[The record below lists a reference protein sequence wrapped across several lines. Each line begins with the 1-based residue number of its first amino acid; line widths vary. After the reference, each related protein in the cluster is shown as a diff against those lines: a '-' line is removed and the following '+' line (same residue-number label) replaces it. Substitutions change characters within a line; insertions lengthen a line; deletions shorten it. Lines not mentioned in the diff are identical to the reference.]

1 MKRNGK
7 VFKKTLGIVLSA
19 AMLVSGMTFMPGSAV
34 EVQAAA
40 TTKDVNLGF
49 GGISDPTSTESSATA
64 WTGSKVYYGDKL
76 WRVLDDSG
84 FLFSEDLLETKAY
97 HDTLSGIT
105 WENCTLRSYLN
116 GQTFLN
122 SNFTGTEQDAIKD
135 TSVTNDSNPDYS
147 TAGGNNTTDKLFLL
161 SLAEVRNTDYGFGSD
176 ATRAASS
183 WWWLRSPGYYDDRAA
198 DVDYD
203 GYVYSNGGSVSNV
216 NGSVRPALNLNLSSV
231 LFTSASGASKSS
243 FGVVGDSNVSNNTWK
258 LTLEGTE
265 NTLGANKT
273 NGKTSLTAGYSAEN
287 LIISHSAATTLT
299 DATQVSAMLTDS
311 YGTVLYYGS
320 VNSDTTATSSTVTI
334 PAGLAVGT
342 YSLYV
347 IAEDVNTGN
356 LTDYATA
363 LGTAISIN
371 VNAAPSTYAVTVN
384 NGTGDGN
391 YEENATVTITA
402 DAAPSGQH
410 FKEWTGADSL
420 NFTSGSKTSTT
431 ATFTM
436 PANAVTL
443 TATYEND
450 TPPAPST
457 YAVTVNN
464 GTGDGNYEENAT
476 VTITADA
483 APSGQHFKEWTG
495 ADSLNFTSG
504 SKTSTTATFTMPANA
519 VTLTATYEND
529 TPPAPSTYAVT
540 EVPTPTPPVTP
551 VPTTTPEPTVTPTPS
566 VTPVPAPEIT
576 VNITDE
582 DIQVEIKLNSE
593 LIENSDEQL
602 TVSISSKEI
611 LDEMDNE
618 ELTAVRVGVNL
629 PEQTDGNKADNI
641 DLILESELIQKAKE
655 NKKDIV
661 VDVKDSD
668 NNVLYSWSFDK
679 NELTNSDKDL
689 TDVHLALKIDKAP
702 EEVNYFSK
710 EDDEEAV
717 ALVVDFAHEGVLPS
731 QASVRIY
738 VGDQEGVVPGTKVY
752 LYHLNEDIGKLE
764 TIPYGYQAIVDEY
777 GYITINILQCSDYV
791 VLTKEADSEHYLSLR
806 QQITVTPKKIT
817 LSLSKGIKK
826 GKVNIELPI
835 TLEWAKSLEDP
846 TSQSAIGGVTIKFSS
861 SDKNIATVDS
871 KGNITAKAP
880 GEAVIKVTMTLYSKK
895 TKKVEIRVKVEP

>member
-1 MKRNGK
+1 MKAEIIENYIHRRKVRIMKRNGK

-176 ATRAASS
+176 DTRAASS
-183 WWWLRSPGYYDDRAA
+183 FWWLRSPGGYVSGAA
-198 DVDYD
+198 DVRLD
-203 GYVYSNGGSVSNV
+203 GSVYSNGGNV
-216 NGSVRPALNLNLSSV
+216 DHANGSVRPALNLNLSSV

-457 YAVTVNN
+457 YAVTEEATTTTDTQKDEVPK
-464 GTGDGNYEENAT
+464 TGDHSPI
-476 VTITADA
+476 VWLFVLVMV
-483 APSGQHFKEWTG
+483 SGG
-495 ADSLNFTSG
+495 
-504 SKTSTTATFTMPANA
+504 
-519 VTLTATYEND
+519 TLLCLGR
-529 TPPAPSTYAVT
+529 
-540 EVPTPTPPVTP
+540 
-551 VPTTTPEPTVTPTPS
+551 
-566 VTPVPAPEIT
+566 
-576 VNITDE
+576 
-582 DIQVEIKLNSE
+582 K
-593 LIENSDEQL
+593 
-602 TVSISSKEI
+602 
-611 LDEMDNE
+611 
-618 ELTAVRVGVNL
+618 
-629 PEQTDGNKADNI
+629 
-641 DLILESELIQKAKE
+641 
-655 NKKDIV
+655 
-661 VDVKDSD
+661 
-668 NNVLYSWSFDK
+668 
-679 NELTNSDKDL
+679 
-689 TDVHLALKIDKAP
+689 
-702 EEVNYFSK
+702 
-710 EDDEEAV
+710 
-717 ALVVDFAHEGVLPS
+717 
-731 QASVRIY
+731 
-738 VGDQEGVVPGTKVY
+738 
-752 LYHLNEDIGKLE
+752 
-764 TIPYGYQAIVDEY
+764 
-777 GYITINILQCSDYV
+777 
-791 VLTKEADSEHYLSLR
+791 
-806 QQITVTPKKIT
+806 
-817 LSLSKGIKK
+817 
-826 GKVNIELPI
+826 
-835 TLEWAKSLEDP
+835 
-846 TSQSAIGGVTIKFSS
+846 
-861 SDKNIATVDS
+861 
-871 KGNITAKAP
+871 
-880 GEAVIKVTMTLYSKK
+880 KK
-895 TKKVEIRVKVEP
+895 THR

>member
-1 MKRNGK
+1 MRRERKGK
-7 VFKKTLGIVLSA
+7 TLRKTLGIVLSA
-19 AMLVSGMTFMPGSAV
+19 VMLVSGITFMPGSAI

-49 GGISDPTSTESSATA
+49 GGISDPTSTASSATA

-183 WWWLRSPGYYDDRAA
+183 WWWLRSPGLDDGCAA
-198 DVDYD
+198 SVFYD
-203 GYVYSNGGSVSNV
+203 GSVNSIGDYVNIEF
-216 NGSVRPALNLNLSSV
+216 GSVRPAFNLNLSSV

-258 LTLEGTE
+258 LTLEGTK
-265 NTLGANKT
+265 NTLDANKT

-287 LIISHSAATTLT
+287 LTISHSAATTLT
-299 DATQVSAMLTDS
+299 DATQISAMLTDS

-347 IAEDVNTGN
+347 FAEDVNTGN

-402 DAAPSGQH
+402 DAALSGQH

-436 PANAVTL
+436 PANAVEV

-450 TPPAPST
+450 LSEPSEPSLT
-457 YAVTVNN
+457 YHIIDGANGTFTIGSDGNLVIIGDGAYSKFKEVKVDGVVIAGANYTVTEGSTIITLKSDYLKGLKTGNHTFELVWTDGSVATTFTVKEAVT
-464 GTGDGNYEENAT
+464 EEA
-476 VTITADA
+476 
-483 APSGQHFKEWTG
+483 
-495 ADSLNFTSG
+495 
-504 SKTSTTATFTMPANA
+504 TSTT
-519 VTLTATYEND
+519 D
-529 TPPAPSTYAVT
+529 TQKD
-540 EVPTPTPPVTP
+540 EVPKTGDHSPIVWLF
-551 VPTTTPEPTVTPTPS
+551 VLVM
-566 VTPVPAPEIT
+566 
-576 VNITDE
+576 
-582 DIQVEIKLNSE
+582 
-593 LIENSDEQL
+593 
-602 TVSISSKEI
+602 VS
-611 LDEMDNE
+611 
-618 ELTAVRVGVNL
+618 G
-629 PEQTDGNKADNI
+629 
-641 DLILESELIQKAKE
+641 
-655 NKKDIV
+655 
-661 VDVKDSD
+661 
-668 NNVLYSWSFDK
+668 
-679 NELTNSDKDL
+679 
-689 TDVHLALKIDKAP
+689 
-702 EEVNYFSK
+702 
-710 EDDEEAV
+710 
-717 ALVVDFAHEGVLPS
+717 
-731 QASVRIY
+731 
-738 VGDQEGVVPGTKVY
+738 GTLLCLGRK
-752 LYHLNEDIGKLE
+752 
-764 TIPYGYQAIVDEY
+764 
-777 GYITINILQCSDYV
+777 
-791 VLTKEADSEHYLSLR
+791 
-806 QQITVTPKKIT
+806 
-817 LSLSKGIKK
+817 
-826 GKVNIELPI
+826 
-835 TLEWAKSLEDP
+835 
-846 TSQSAIGGVTIKFSS
+846 
-861 SDKNIATVDS
+861 
-871 KGNITAKAP
+871 
-880 GEAVIKVTMTLYSKK
+880 KK
-895 TKKVEIRVKVEP
+895 TLG

>member
-84 FLFSEDLLETKAY
+84 FLFSEDLLEKKAY

-183 WWWLRSPGYYDDRAA
+183 WWRLRSPGRNAFSAA
-198 DVDYD
+198 LVFYT
-203 GYVYSNGGSVSNV
+203 GVVNSYANGVTWTGF
-216 NGSVRPALNLNLSSV
+216 VRPALNLNLSSV

-384 NGTGDGN
+384 NGTGDGS
-391 YEENATVTITA
+391 YAKDATVTITA

-410 FKEWTGADSL
+410 F
-420 NFTSGSKTSTT
+420 
-431 ATFTM
+431 
-436 PANAVTL
+436 
-443 TATYEND
+443 
-450 TPPAPST
+450 
-457 YAVTVNN
+457 
-464 GTGDGNYEENAT
+464 
-476 VTITADA
+476 
-483 APSGQHFKEWTG
+483 
-495 ADSLNFTSG
+495 
-504 SKTSTTATFTMPANA
+504 
-519 VTLTATYEND
+519 
-529 TPPAPSTYAVT
+529 
-540 EVPTPTPPVTP
+540 
-551 VPTTTPEPTVTPTPS
+551 
-566 VTPVPAPEIT
+566 
-576 VNITDE
+576 
-582 DIQVEIKLNSE
+582 
-593 LIENSDEQL
+593 
-602 TVSISSKEI
+602 
-611 LDEMDNE
+611 
-618 ELTAVRVGVNL
+618 
-629 PEQTDGNKADNI
+629 
-641 DLILESELIQKAKE
+641 
-655 NKKDIV
+655 
-661 VDVKDSD
+661 
-668 NNVLYSWSFDK
+668 
-679 NELTNSDKDL
+679 
-689 TDVHLALKIDKAP
+689 
-702 EEVNYFSK
+702 
-710 EDDEEAV
+710 
-717 ALVVDFAHEGVLPS
+717 
-731 QASVRIY
+731 
-738 VGDQEGVVPGTKVY
+738 
-752 LYHLNEDIGKLE
+752 
-764 TIPYGYQAIVDEY
+764 
-777 GYITINILQCSDYV
+777 
-791 VLTKEADSEHYLSLR
+791 
-806 QQITVTPKKIT
+806 
-817 LSLSKGIKK
+817 
-826 GKVNIELPI
+826 
-835 TLEWAKSLEDP
+835 
-846 TSQSAIGGVTIKFSS
+846 
-861 SDKNIATVDS
+861 
-871 KGNITAKAP
+871 
-880 GEAVIKVTMTLYSKK
+880 
-895 TKKVEIRVKVEP
+895 

>member
-135 TSVTNDSNPDYS
+135 TTVTNDSNPDHG

-183 WWWLRSPGYYDDRAA
+183 WWWLRSPGDGDDFAA
-198 DVDYD
+198 YVLGD
-203 GYVYSNGGSVSNV
+203 GYVRSGGRDVLSGD
-216 NGSVRPALNLNLSSV
+216 GSVRPALNLNLSSV

-347 IAEDVNTGN
+347 FAEDVNTGN

-420 NFTSGSKTSTT
+420 NFTSGSKTSAT

-436 PANAVTL
+436 PANAVEV

-450 TPPAPST
+450 TPQDEVPK
-457 YAVTVNN
+457 
-464 GTGDGNYEENAT
+464 TGDHSPI
-476 VTITADA
+476 VWLFVLVMV
-483 APSGQHFKEWTG
+483 SGG
-495 ADSLNFTSG
+495 
-504 SKTSTTATFTMPANA
+504 
-519 VTLTATYEND
+519 TLLCLGR
-529 TPPAPSTYAVT
+529 
-540 EVPTPTPPVTP
+540 
-551 VPTTTPEPTVTPTPS
+551 
-566 VTPVPAPEIT
+566 
-576 VNITDE
+576 
-582 DIQVEIKLNSE
+582 K
-593 LIENSDEQL
+593 
-602 TVSISSKEI
+602 
-611 LDEMDNE
+611 
-618 ELTAVRVGVNL
+618 
-629 PEQTDGNKADNI
+629 
-641 DLILESELIQKAKE
+641 
-655 NKKDIV
+655 
-661 VDVKDSD
+661 
-668 NNVLYSWSFDK
+668 
-679 NELTNSDKDL
+679 
-689 TDVHLALKIDKAP
+689 
-702 EEVNYFSK
+702 
-710 EDDEEAV
+710 
-717 ALVVDFAHEGVLPS
+717 
-731 QASVRIY
+731 
-738 VGDQEGVVPGTKVY
+738 
-752 LYHLNEDIGKLE
+752 
-764 TIPYGYQAIVDEY
+764 
-777 GYITINILQCSDYV
+777 
-791 VLTKEADSEHYLSLR
+791 
-806 QQITVTPKKIT
+806 
-817 LSLSKGIKK
+817 
-826 GKVNIELPI
+826 
-835 TLEWAKSLEDP
+835 
-846 TSQSAIGGVTIKFSS
+846 
-861 SDKNIATVDS
+861 
-871 KGNITAKAP
+871 
-880 GEAVIKVTMTLYSKK
+880 KK
-895 TKKVEIRVKVEP
+895 THR

>member
-1 MKRNGK
+1 VKAEIIENYIRRRKVRIMKRNGK

-19 AMLVSGMTFMPGSAV
+19 AMLVSGMTFMPGSAL

-40 TTKDVNLGF
+40 TTKGVNLGF
-49 GGISDPTSTESSATA
+49 GGISNPTSTESSATA

-97 HDTLSGIT
+97 HDTFSGIT

-135 TSVTNDSNPDYS
+135 TSVTNDSNPDYGI
-147 TAGGNNTTDKLFLL
+147 AGGNNTTDKLFLL

-183 WWWLRSPGYYDDRAA
+183 WWWLRSPGYYVDGAA
-198 DVDYD
+198 YVFSG
-203 GYVYSNGGSVSNV
+203 GYVYSDGDSVNYDS
-216 NGSVRPALNLNLSSV
+216 GSVRPALNLNLSSV

-320 VNSDTTATSSTVTI
+320 VNSDTTATSSTITI

-347 IAEDVNTGN
+347 FAEDVNTGN

-443 TATYEND
+443 TATY
-450 TPPAPST
+450 
-457 YAVTVNN
+457 
-464 GTGDGNYEENAT
+464 
-476 VTITADA
+476 
-483 APSGQHFKEWTG
+483 
-495 ADSLNFTSG
+495 
-504 SKTSTTATFTMPANA
+504 
-519 VTLTATYEND
+519 
-529 TPPAPSTYAVT
+529 AVT
-540 EVPTPTPPVTP
+540 EEA
-551 VPTTTPEPTVTPTPS
+551 TTTTDTQKDE
-566 VTPVPAPEIT
+566 VPKTGDHSPI
-576 VNITDE
+576 VWLF
-582 DIQVEIKLNSE
+582 VLVM
-593 LIENSDEQL
+593 
-602 TVSISSKEI
+602 VS
-611 LDEMDNE
+611 
-618 ELTAVRVGVNL
+618 G
-629 PEQTDGNKADNI
+629 
-641 DLILESELIQKAKE
+641 
-655 NKKDIV
+655 
-661 VDVKDSD
+661 
-668 NNVLYSWSFDK
+668 
-679 NELTNSDKDL
+679 
-689 TDVHLALKIDKAP
+689 
-702 EEVNYFSK
+702 
-710 EDDEEAV
+710 
-717 ALVVDFAHEGVLPS
+717 
-731 QASVRIY
+731 
-738 VGDQEGVVPGTKVY
+738 GTLLCLGRK
-752 LYHLNEDIGKLE
+752 
-764 TIPYGYQAIVDEY
+764 
-777 GYITINILQCSDYV
+777 
-791 VLTKEADSEHYLSLR
+791 
-806 QQITVTPKKIT
+806 
-817 LSLSKGIKK
+817 
-826 GKVNIELPI
+826 
-835 TLEWAKSLEDP
+835 
-846 TSQSAIGGVTIKFSS
+846 
-861 SDKNIATVDS
+861 
-871 KGNITAKAP
+871 
-880 GEAVIKVTMTLYSKK
+880 KK
-895 TKKVEIRVKVEP
+895 THR

>member
-1 MKRNGK
+1 MKAEIIENYIHRRKVRIMKRNGK

-64 WTGSKVYYGDKL
+64 WTGSKVYYGNKL

-135 TSVTNDSNPDYS
+135 TSVTNDSNPDHS

-183 WWWLRSPGYYDDRAA
+183 WWWLRSPGPFDFIAASVYYDG
-198 DVDYD
+198 DVNSL
-203 GYVYSNGGSVSNV
+203 GFSVNDF

-287 LIISHSAATTLT
+287 LTISHSAATTLT
-299 DATQVSAMLTDS
+299 DATQISAMLTDS

-347 IAEDVNTGN
+347 FAEDVNTGN

-443 TATYEND
+443 TATYEKD
-450 TPPAPST
+450 EVPK
-457 YAVTVNN
+457 
-464 GTGDGNYEENAT
+464 TGDHSPI
-476 VTITADA
+476 VWLFVLVMV
-483 APSGQHFKEWTG
+483 SGG
-495 ADSLNFTSG
+495 
-504 SKTSTTATFTMPANA
+504 
-519 VTLTATYEND
+519 TLLCLGR
-529 TPPAPSTYAVT
+529 
-540 EVPTPTPPVTP
+540 
-551 VPTTTPEPTVTPTPS
+551 
-566 VTPVPAPEIT
+566 
-576 VNITDE
+576 
-582 DIQVEIKLNSE
+582 K
-593 LIENSDEQL
+593 
-602 TVSISSKEI
+602 
-611 LDEMDNE
+611 
-618 ELTAVRVGVNL
+618 
-629 PEQTDGNKADNI
+629 
-641 DLILESELIQKAKE
+641 
-655 NKKDIV
+655 
-661 VDVKDSD
+661 
-668 NNVLYSWSFDK
+668 
-679 NELTNSDKDL
+679 
-689 TDVHLALKIDKAP
+689 
-702 EEVNYFSK
+702 
-710 EDDEEAV
+710 
-717 ALVVDFAHEGVLPS
+717 
-731 QASVRIY
+731 
-738 VGDQEGVVPGTKVY
+738 
-752 LYHLNEDIGKLE
+752 
-764 TIPYGYQAIVDEY
+764 
-777 GYITINILQCSDYV
+777 
-791 VLTKEADSEHYLSLR
+791 
-806 QQITVTPKKIT
+806 
-817 LSLSKGIKK
+817 
-826 GKVNIELPI
+826 
-835 TLEWAKSLEDP
+835 
-846 TSQSAIGGVTIKFSS
+846 
-861 SDKNIATVDS
+861 
-871 KGNITAKAP
+871 
-880 GEAVIKVTMTLYSKK
+880 KK
-895 TKKVEIRVKVEP
+895 THR

>member
-64 WTGSKVYYGDKL
+64 WTGSKVYYGNKL

-176 ATRAASS
+176 ATRAAST
-183 WWWLRSPGYYDDRAA
+183 WWWLRSPGRDARFAA
-198 DVDYD
+198 IVRREGRVWSKGDLI
-203 GYVYSNGGSVSNV
+203 SGS
-216 NGSVRPALNLNLSSV
+216 GSGFVRPALNLNLSSV

-287 LIISHSAATTLT
+287 LTISHSAATTLT
-299 DATQVSAMLTDS
+299 DATQISAMLTDS

-347 IAEDVNTGN
+347 FAEDVNTGN

-443 TATYEND
+443 TATYEKD
-450 TPPAPST
+450 EVPK
-457 YAVTVNN
+457 
-464 GTGDGNYEENAT
+464 TGDHSPI
-476 VTITADA
+476 VWLFVLVMV
-483 APSGQHFKEWTG
+483 SGG
-495 ADSLNFTSG
+495 
-504 SKTSTTATFTMPANA
+504 
-519 VTLTATYEND
+519 TLLCLGR
-529 TPPAPSTYAVT
+529 
-540 EVPTPTPPVTP
+540 
-551 VPTTTPEPTVTPTPS
+551 
-566 VTPVPAPEIT
+566 
-576 VNITDE
+576 
-582 DIQVEIKLNSE
+582 K
-593 LIENSDEQL
+593 
-602 TVSISSKEI
+602 
-611 LDEMDNE
+611 
-618 ELTAVRVGVNL
+618 
-629 PEQTDGNKADNI
+629 
-641 DLILESELIQKAKE
+641 
-655 NKKDIV
+655 
-661 VDVKDSD
+661 
-668 NNVLYSWSFDK
+668 
-679 NELTNSDKDL
+679 
-689 TDVHLALKIDKAP
+689 
-702 EEVNYFSK
+702 
-710 EDDEEAV
+710 
-717 ALVVDFAHEGVLPS
+717 
-731 QASVRIY
+731 
-738 VGDQEGVVPGTKVY
+738 
-752 LYHLNEDIGKLE
+752 
-764 TIPYGYQAIVDEY
+764 
-777 GYITINILQCSDYV
+777 
-791 VLTKEADSEHYLSLR
+791 
-806 QQITVTPKKIT
+806 
-817 LSLSKGIKK
+817 
-826 GKVNIELPI
+826 
-835 TLEWAKSLEDP
+835 
-846 TSQSAIGGVTIKFSS
+846 
-861 SDKNIATVDS
+861 
-871 KGNITAKAP
+871 
-880 GEAVIKVTMTLYSKK
+880 KK
-895 TKKVEIRVKVEP
+895 THR

>member
-1 MKRNGK
+1 MRRERKGK
-7 VFKKTLGIVLSA
+7 TLRKTLGIVLSA
-19 AMLVSGMTFMPGSAV
+19 VMLVSGITFMPGSAI

-97 HDTLSGIT
+97 HDTRSGIT

-116 GQTFLN
+116 GQTLN

-135 TSVTNDSNPDYS
+135 TSVTNGSNPDYE

-161 SLAEVRNTDYGFGSD
+161 SLAEVKNSNYGFGSD
-176 ATRAASS
+176 ATRAASAR
-183 WWWLRSPGYYDDRAA
+183 WWLRSPGLDDNSAA
-198 DVDYD
+198 SVYND
-203 GYVYSNGGSVSNV
+203 GYVDSSGYNVSDGT
-216 NGSVRPALNLNLSSV
+216 GSVRPAFNLNLSSV

-265 NTLGANKT
+265 NTLDANKT

-287 LIISHSAATTLT
+287 LTISHSAATTLT
-299 DATQVSAMLTDS
+299 DATQISAMLTDS

-347 IAEDVNTGN
+347 FAEDVNTGN

-384 NGTGDGN
+384 NGTGDGS
-391 YEENATVTITA
+391 YAKDATVTITA

-464 GTGDGNYEENAT
+464 GTGDGSYAKDAT

-504 SKTSTTATFTMPANA
+504 SKTSATATFTMPANA
-519 VTLTATYEND
+519 VEVTATYEND
-529 TPPAPSTYAVT
+529 LSEPSEPSLTYHIIDGANGTFTIGSDGNLVIIGDGAYSKFKEVKVDGVVIAGANYTVTEGATIITLKSDYLKGLKTGNHTFELVWTDGSAATTFTVKEAVT
-540 EVPTPTPPVTP
+540 EEATSTTDTQKDEVPKTGDHSPIVWLF
-551 VPTTTPEPTVTPTPS
+551 VLVM
-566 VTPVPAPEIT
+566 
-576 VNITDE
+576 
-582 DIQVEIKLNSE
+582 
-593 LIENSDEQL
+593 
-602 TVSISSKEI
+602 VS
-611 LDEMDNE
+611 
-618 ELTAVRVGVNL
+618 G
-629 PEQTDGNKADNI
+629 
-641 DLILESELIQKAKE
+641 
-655 NKKDIV
+655 
-661 VDVKDSD
+661 
-668 NNVLYSWSFDK
+668 
-679 NELTNSDKDL
+679 
-689 TDVHLALKIDKAP
+689 
-702 EEVNYFSK
+702 
-710 EDDEEAV
+710 
-717 ALVVDFAHEGVLPS
+717 
-731 QASVRIY
+731 
-738 VGDQEGVVPGTKVY
+738 GTLLCLGRK
-752 LYHLNEDIGKLE
+752 
-764 TIPYGYQAIVDEY
+764 
-777 GYITINILQCSDYV
+777 
-791 VLTKEADSEHYLSLR
+791 
-806 QQITVTPKKIT
+806 
-817 LSLSKGIKK
+817 
-826 GKVNIELPI
+826 
-835 TLEWAKSLEDP
+835 
-846 TSQSAIGGVTIKFSS
+846 
-861 SDKNIATVDS
+861 
-871 KGNITAKAP
+871 
-880 GEAVIKVTMTLYSKK
+880 KK
-895 TKKVEIRVKVEP
+895 TLR

>member
-1 MKRNGK
+1 MRRERKGK
-7 VFKKTLGIVLSA
+7 TLRKTLGIVLSA
-19 AMLVSGMTFMPGSAV
+19 VMLVSGITFMPGSAI

-97 HDTLSGIT
+97 HDTRSGIT

-116 GQTFLN
+116 GQTLN

-135 TSVTNDSNPDYS
+135 TSVTNGSNPDYE

-161 SLAEVRNTDYGFGSD
+161 SLAEVKNSNYGFGSD
-176 ATRAASS
+176 ATRAASAR
-183 WWWLRSPGYYDDRAA
+183 WWLRSPGLDDNSAA
-198 DVDYD
+198 SVYND
-203 GYVYSNGGSVSNV
+203 GYVDSSGYNVSDGT
-216 NGSVRPALNLNLSSV
+216 GSVRPAFNLNLSSV

-265 NTLGANKT
+265 NTLDANKT

-287 LIISHSAATTLT
+287 LTISHSAATTLT
-299 DATQVSAMLTDS
+299 DATQISAMLTDS

-347 IAEDVNTGN
+347 FAEDVNTGN

-384 NGTGDGN
+384 NGTGDGS
-391 YEENATVTITA
+391 YAKDATVTITA

-540 EVPTPTPPVTP
+540 VNNGTGDGSYAKDA
-551 VPTTTPEPTVTPTPS
+551 TVTITADAAPS
-566 VTPVPAPEIT
+566 GQHFKEWTGADSLNFTSGSKTSATATFTMPANAVEVTATYENDLSEPSEPSLTYHIIDGANGTFTIGSDGNLVIIGDGAYSKFKEVKVDGVVIAGANYTVTEGATIITLKSDYLKGLKTGNHTFELVWTDGSAATTFTVKEAVTEEATSCELPEI
-576 VNITDE
+576 
-582 DIQVEIKLNSE
+582 L
-593 LIENSDEQL
+593 QL
-602 TVSISSKEI
+602 K
-611 LDEMDNE
+611 
-618 ELTAVRVGVNL
+618 
-629 PEQTDGNKADNI
+629 P
-641 DLILESELIQKAKE
+641 
-655 NKKDIV
+655 
-661 VDVKDSD
+661 
-668 NNVLYSWSFDK
+668 
-679 NELTNSDKDL
+679 
-689 TDVHLALKIDKAP
+689 
-702 EEVNYFSK
+702 
-710 EDDEEAV
+710 
-717 ALVVDFAHEGVLPS
+717 
-731 QASVRIY
+731 
-738 VGDQEGVVPGTKVY
+738 
-752 LYHLNEDIGKLE
+752 
-764 TIPYGYQAIVDEY
+764 
-777 GYITINILQCSDYV
+777 
-791 VLTKEADSEHYLSLR
+791 
-806 QQITVTPKKIT
+806 QITSFFAVSGSFFCF
-817 LSLSKGIKK
+817 SLPLLASC
-826 GKVNIELPI
+826 P
-835 TLEWAKSLEDP
+835 
-846 TSQSAIGGVTIKFSS
+846 
-861 SDKNIATVDS
+861 
-871 KGNITAKAP
+871 
-880 GEAVIKVTMTLYSKK
+880 
-895 TKKVEIRVKVEP
+895 

>member
-1 MKRNGK
+1 MIKDSSRPCDGTHFFNEWAAFTTSLNISSESGRT
-7 VFKKTLGIVLSA
+7 FGDACQLFYCIFAGILDMRKGRKLA
-19 AMLVSGMTFMPGSAV
+19 WL
-34 EVQAAA
+34 
-40 TTKDVNLGF
+40 LGF
-49 GGISDPTSTESSATA
+49 RLRLT
-64 WTGSKVYYGDKL
+64 
-76 WRVLDDSG
+76 
-84 FLFSEDLLETKAY
+84 
-97 HDTLSGIT
+97 TL
-105 WENCTLRSYLN
+105 
-116 GQTFLN
+116 
-122 SNFTGTEQDAIKD
+122 EQDAIKD
-135 TSVTNDSNPDYS
+135 TSVTNGSNPDFE

-161 SLAEVRNTDYGFGSD
+161 SLAEVKNSNYGFGSD
-176 ATRAASS
+176 ATRAASA
-183 WWWLRSPGYYDDRAA
+183 WWWLRSPGLDDNSAA
-198 DVDYD
+198 YVSFD
-203 GYVYSNGGSVSNV
+203 GYVDSSGDGVLDGT
-216 NGSVRPALNLNLSSV
+216 GSVRPAFNLNLSSV

-265 NTLGANKT
+265 NTLDANKT

-287 LIISHSAATTLT
+287 LTISHSAATTLT
-299 DATQVSAMLTDS
+299 DATQISAMLTDS

-347 IAEDVNTGN
+347 FAEDVNTGN

-384 NGTGDGN
+384 NGTGDGS
-391 YEENATVTITA
+391 YAKDATVTITA

-540 EVPTPTPPVTP
+540 VNNGTGDGSYAKDATVTITADAAPSGQHFKEWTGADSLNFTSGSKTSATATFTMPANAVEVTATYENDLSEPSEPSLTYHIIDGANGTFTIGSDGNLVIIGDGAYSKFKEVKVDGVVIAGANYTVTEGATIITLKSDYLKGLKTGNHTFELVWTDGSAATTFTVKEAVTEEATSTTDTQKDEVPKTGDHSPIVWLF
-551 VPTTTPEPTVTPTPS
+551 VLVM
-566 VTPVPAPEIT
+566 
-576 VNITDE
+576 
-582 DIQVEIKLNSE
+582 
-593 LIENSDEQL
+593 
-602 TVSISSKEI
+602 VS
-611 LDEMDNE
+611 
-618 ELTAVRVGVNL
+618 G
-629 PEQTDGNKADNI
+629 
-641 DLILESELIQKAKE
+641 
-655 NKKDIV
+655 
-661 VDVKDSD
+661 
-668 NNVLYSWSFDK
+668 
-679 NELTNSDKDL
+679 
-689 TDVHLALKIDKAP
+689 
-702 EEVNYFSK
+702 
-710 EDDEEAV
+710 
-717 ALVVDFAHEGVLPS
+717 
-731 QASVRIY
+731 
-738 VGDQEGVVPGTKVY
+738 GTLLCLGRK
-752 LYHLNEDIGKLE
+752 
-764 TIPYGYQAIVDEY
+764 
-777 GYITINILQCSDYV
+777 
-791 VLTKEADSEHYLSLR
+791 
-806 QQITVTPKKIT
+806 
-817 LSLSKGIKK
+817 
-826 GKVNIELPI
+826 
-835 TLEWAKSLEDP
+835 
-846 TSQSAIGGVTIKFSS
+846 
-861 SDKNIATVDS
+861 
-871 KGNITAKAP
+871 
-880 GEAVIKVTMTLYSKK
+880 KK
-895 TKKVEIRVKVEP
+895 TLR

>member
-1 MKRNGK
+1 MKAEIIENYIHRRKVRIMKRNGK

-34 EVQAAA
+34 KVQAAA

-97 HDTLSGIT
+97 HDTFSGIT

-183 WWWLRSPGYYDDRAA
+183 WWWLRSPGIHDFSAA
-198 DVDYD
+198 DVNYD
-203 GYVYSNGGSVSNV
+203 GSVDGYGV
-216 NGSVRPALNLNLSSV
+216 NDDDGSVRPALNLNLSSV

-347 IAEDVNTGN
+347 FAEDVNTGN

-402 DAAPSGQH
+402 DAAPSGKV
-410 FKEWTGADSL
+410 FDKWVVK
-420 NFTSGSKTSTT
+420 SGKVTLASAISTT
-431 ATFTM
+431 TTFTM
-436 PANAVTL
+436 PASAVEI
-443 TATYEND
+443 TATYKDKTTEPTTKTYTITYQLNKGTNNKSNPSSYTAGKAVSLNNPTRKGYTFKGWYTD
-450 TPPAPST
+450 SKFKSKITSIPMGSKKNYTVYAKWDKVSVKKAQTPKLSNVKGKKLIVKYAKTTGVKGYEIT
-457 YAVTVNN
+457 YATNSKFTKGKKV
-464 GTGDGNYEENAT
+464 
-476 VTITADA
+476 ITTT
-483 APSGQHFKEWTG
+483 KT
-495 ADSLNFTSG
+495 
-504 SKTSTTATFTMPANA
+504 SKTFT
-519 VTLTATYEND
+519 
-529 TPPAPSTYAVT
+529 
-540 EVPTPTPPVTP
+540 
-551 VPTTTPEPTVTPTPS
+551 
-566 VTPVPAPEIT
+566 
-576 VNITDE
+576 
-582 DIQVEIKLNSE
+582 KL
-593 LIENSDEQL
+593 
-602 TVSISSKEI
+602 
-611 LDEMDNE
+611 
-618 ELTAVRVGVNL
+618 
-629 PEQTDGNKADNI
+629 
-641 DLILESELIQKAKE
+641 
-655 NKKDIV
+655 
-661 VDVKDSD
+661 
-668 NNVLYSWSFDK
+668 
-679 NELTNSDKDL
+679 
-689 TDVHLALKIDKAP
+689 
-702 EEVNYFSK
+702 
-710 EDDEEAV
+710 
-717 ALVVDFAHEGVLPS
+717 
-731 QASVRIY
+731 
-738 VGDQEGVVPGTKVY
+738 
-752 LYHLNEDIGKLE
+752 
-764 TIPYGYQAIVDEY
+764 
-777 GYITINILQCSDYV
+777 
-791 VLTKEADSEHYLSLR
+791 
-806 QQITVTPKKIT
+806 
-817 LSLSKGIKK
+817 KK
-826 GKVNIELPI
+826 GKTYYVRVR
-835 TLEWAKSLEDP
+835 AYK
-846 TSQSAIGGVTIKFSS
+846 
-861 SDKNIATVDS
+861 VDS
-871 KGNITAKAP
+871 TG
-880 GEAVIKVTMTLYSKK
+880 
-895 TKKVEIRVKVEP
+895 KKVYGKYSSVKKIKIKK

>member
-49 GGISDPTSTESSATA
+49 GGISDPTSTGSSATA

-84 FLFSEDLLETKAY
+84 FLFSEDLLETKVY
-97 HDTLSGIT
+97 HDTLLGIT

-116 GQTFLN
+116 DQTFLN
-122 SNFTGTEQDAIKD
+122 SKFTETEKDAIKD
-135 TSVTNDSNPDYS
+135 TLVTNGSNLDYS

-183 WWWLRSPGYYDDRAA
+183 WWWLRSPGDGDDFAA
-198 DVDYD
+198 YVLGD
-203 GYVYSNGGSVSNV
+203 GYVRSGGRDVLSGD
-216 NGSVRPALNLNLSSV
+216 GSVRPALNLNLSSV

-347 IAEDVNTGN
+347 FAEDVNTGN

-384 NGTGDGN
+384 NGTGDGS
-391 YEENATVTITA
+391 YAKDATVTITA

-420 NFTSGSKTSTT
+420 NFTSGSKTSAT

-436 PANAVTL
+436 PANAVEV

-450 TPPAPST
+450 LSEPSEPSLT
-457 YAVTVNN
+457 YHIIDGANGTLTIGSDGNLVIIGDGAYSKFKEVKVDGVVIAGANYTVTEGSTIITLKSDYLKGLKTGNHTFELVWTDGSVATTFTVKEAVT
-464 GTGDGNYEENAT
+464 EEA
-476 VTITADA
+476 
-483 APSGQHFKEWTG
+483 
-495 ADSLNFTSG
+495 
-504 SKTSTTATFTMPANA
+504 TSTT
-519 VTLTATYEND
+519 D
-529 TPPAPSTYAVT
+529 TQKD
-540 EVPTPTPPVTP
+540 EVPKTGDHSPIVWLF
-551 VPTTTPEPTVTPTPS
+551 VLVM
-566 VTPVPAPEIT
+566 
-576 VNITDE
+576 
-582 DIQVEIKLNSE
+582 
-593 LIENSDEQL
+593 
-602 TVSISSKEI
+602 VS
-611 LDEMDNE
+611 
-618 ELTAVRVGVNL
+618 G
-629 PEQTDGNKADNI
+629 
-641 DLILESELIQKAKE
+641 
-655 NKKDIV
+655 
-661 VDVKDSD
+661 
-668 NNVLYSWSFDK
+668 
-679 NELTNSDKDL
+679 
-689 TDVHLALKIDKAP
+689 
-702 EEVNYFSK
+702 
-710 EDDEEAV
+710 
-717 ALVVDFAHEGVLPS
+717 
-731 QASVRIY
+731 
-738 VGDQEGVVPGTKVY
+738 GTLLCLGRK
-752 LYHLNEDIGKLE
+752 
-764 TIPYGYQAIVDEY
+764 
-777 GYITINILQCSDYV
+777 
-791 VLTKEADSEHYLSLR
+791 
-806 QQITVTPKKIT
+806 
-817 LSLSKGIKK
+817 
-826 GKVNIELPI
+826 
-835 TLEWAKSLEDP
+835 
-846 TSQSAIGGVTIKFSS
+846 
-861 SDKNIATVDS
+861 
-871 KGNITAKAP
+871 
-880 GEAVIKVTMTLYSKK
+880 KK
-895 TKKVEIRVKVEP
+895 TLR

>member
-97 HDTLSGIT
+97 HDTFSGIT

-122 SNFTGTEQDAIKD
+122 SNFTGTEQHAIKD

-183 WWWLRSPGYYDDRAA
+183 WWWLRSPGSSDDNAA
-198 DVDYD
+198 FVTLG
-203 GYVYSNGGSVSNV
+203 GYVDSYGYYVDDV
-216 NGSVRPALNLNLSSV
+216 IGSVRPALNLNLSSV

-258 LTLEGTE
+258 LTLERTE

-347 IAEDVNTGN
+347 FAEDVNTGN

-384 NGTGDGN
+384 NGTGDGS
-391 YEENATVTITA
+391 YAKDATVTITA

-420 NFTSGSKTSTT
+420 NFTSGSKTSAT

-436 PANAVTL
+436 PANAVEV

-450 TPPAPST
+450 LSEPSEPSLT
-457 YAVTVNN
+457 YHIIDGANGTFTVKEAVT
-464 GTGDGNYEENAT
+464 EEA
-476 VTITADA
+476 
-483 APSGQHFKEWTG
+483 
-495 ADSLNFTSG
+495 
-504 SKTSTTATFTMPANA
+504 TSTT
-519 VTLTATYEND
+519 D
-529 TPPAPSTYAVT
+529 TQKD
-540 EVPTPTPPVTP
+540 EVPKTGDHSPIVWLF
-551 VPTTTPEPTVTPTPS
+551 VLVM
-566 VTPVPAPEIT
+566 
-576 VNITDE
+576 
-582 DIQVEIKLNSE
+582 
-593 LIENSDEQL
+593 
-602 TVSISSKEI
+602 VS
-611 LDEMDNE
+611 
-618 ELTAVRVGVNL
+618 G
-629 PEQTDGNKADNI
+629 
-641 DLILESELIQKAKE
+641 
-655 NKKDIV
+655 
-661 VDVKDSD
+661 
-668 NNVLYSWSFDK
+668 
-679 NELTNSDKDL
+679 
-689 TDVHLALKIDKAP
+689 
-702 EEVNYFSK
+702 
-710 EDDEEAV
+710 
-717 ALVVDFAHEGVLPS
+717 
-731 QASVRIY
+731 
-738 VGDQEGVVPGTKVY
+738 GTLLCLGRK
-752 LYHLNEDIGKLE
+752 
-764 TIPYGYQAIVDEY
+764 
-777 GYITINILQCSDYV
+777 
-791 VLTKEADSEHYLSLR
+791 
-806 QQITVTPKKIT
+806 
-817 LSLSKGIKK
+817 
-826 GKVNIELPI
+826 
-835 TLEWAKSLEDP
+835 
-846 TSQSAIGGVTIKFSS
+846 
-861 SDKNIATVDS
+861 
-871 KGNITAKAP
+871 
-880 GEAVIKVTMTLYSKK
+880 KK
-895 TKKVEIRVKVEP
+895 TLR

>member
-105 WENCTLRSYLN
+105 WEKCTLRSYLN
-116 GQTFLN
+116 GQKLK

-135 TSVTNDSNPDYS
+135 TSVTNDSNLDYG

-161 SLAEVRNTDYGFGSD
+161 SLAEVGNTNYGFGSD

-183 WWWLRSPGYYDDRAA
+183 WWWLRSPGSSDDNAA
-198 DVDYD
+198 FVTLG
-203 GYVYSNGGSVSNV
+203 GYVDSYGYYVDDV
-216 NGSVRPALNLNLSSV
+216 IGSVRPALNLNLSSV

-258 LTLEGTE
+258 LTLEGTK
-265 NTLGANKT
+265 NTLDANKT

-287 LIISHSAATTLT
+287 LTISHSAATTLT
-299 DATQVSAMLTDS
+299 DATQISAMLTDS

-347 IAEDVNTGN
+347 FAEDVNTGN

-436 PANAVTL
+436 PANAVEV

-450 TPPAPST
+450 LSEPSEPSLT
-457 YAVTVNN
+457 YHIIDGANGTFTIGSDGNLVIIGDGAYSKFKEVKVDGVVIAGANYTVTEGSTIITLKSDYLKGLKTGNHTFELVWTDGSVATTFTVKEAVT
-464 GTGDGNYEENAT
+464 EEA
-476 VTITADA
+476 
-483 APSGQHFKEWTG
+483 
-495 ADSLNFTSG
+495 
-504 SKTSTTATFTMPANA
+504 TSTT
-519 VTLTATYEND
+519 D
-529 TPPAPSTYAVT
+529 TQKD
-540 EVPTPTPPVTP
+540 EVPKTGDHSPIVWLF
-551 VPTTTPEPTVTPTPS
+551 VLVM
-566 VTPVPAPEIT
+566 
-576 VNITDE
+576 
-582 DIQVEIKLNSE
+582 
-593 LIENSDEQL
+593 
-602 TVSISSKEI
+602 VS
-611 LDEMDNE
+611 
-618 ELTAVRVGVNL
+618 G
-629 PEQTDGNKADNI
+629 
-641 DLILESELIQKAKE
+641 
-655 NKKDIV
+655 
-661 VDVKDSD
+661 
-668 NNVLYSWSFDK
+668 
-679 NELTNSDKDL
+679 
-689 TDVHLALKIDKAP
+689 
-702 EEVNYFSK
+702 
-710 EDDEEAV
+710 
-717 ALVVDFAHEGVLPS
+717 
-731 QASVRIY
+731 
-738 VGDQEGVVPGTKVY
+738 GTLLCLGRK
-752 LYHLNEDIGKLE
+752 
-764 TIPYGYQAIVDEY
+764 
-777 GYITINILQCSDYV
+777 
-791 VLTKEADSEHYLSLR
+791 
-806 QQITVTPKKIT
+806 
-817 LSLSKGIKK
+817 
-826 GKVNIELPI
+826 
-835 TLEWAKSLEDP
+835 
-846 TSQSAIGGVTIKFSS
+846 
-861 SDKNIATVDS
+861 
-871 KGNITAKAP
+871 
-880 GEAVIKVTMTLYSKK
+880 KK
-895 TKKVEIRVKVEP
+895 THR

>member
-1 MKRNGK
+1 MKAEIIENYIHRRKVRIMKRNGK

-105 WENCTLRSYLN
+105 WENCTLRIYLN

-183 WWWLRSPGYYDDRAA
+183 WWWLRSPGYNDLNAA
-198 DVDYD
+198 YVLDD
-203 GYVYSNGGSVSNV
+203 GYVYSNGDIVFSV

-457 YAVTVNN
+457 YAVTEEATTTTDTQKDEVPK
-464 GTGDGNYEENAT
+464 TGDHSPI
-476 VTITADA
+476 VWLFVLVMV
-483 APSGQHFKEWTG
+483 SGG
-495 ADSLNFTSG
+495 
-504 SKTSTTATFTMPANA
+504 
-519 VTLTATYEND
+519 TLLCLGR
-529 TPPAPSTYAVT
+529 
-540 EVPTPTPPVTP
+540 
-551 VPTTTPEPTVTPTPS
+551 
-566 VTPVPAPEIT
+566 
-576 VNITDE
+576 
-582 DIQVEIKLNSE
+582 K
-593 LIENSDEQL
+593 
-602 TVSISSKEI
+602 
-611 LDEMDNE
+611 
-618 ELTAVRVGVNL
+618 
-629 PEQTDGNKADNI
+629 
-641 DLILESELIQKAKE
+641 
-655 NKKDIV
+655 
-661 VDVKDSD
+661 
-668 NNVLYSWSFDK
+668 
-679 NELTNSDKDL
+679 
-689 TDVHLALKIDKAP
+689 
-702 EEVNYFSK
+702 
-710 EDDEEAV
+710 
-717 ALVVDFAHEGVLPS
+717 
-731 QASVRIY
+731 
-738 VGDQEGVVPGTKVY
+738 
-752 LYHLNEDIGKLE
+752 
-764 TIPYGYQAIVDEY
+764 
-777 GYITINILQCSDYV
+777 
-791 VLTKEADSEHYLSLR
+791 
-806 QQITVTPKKIT
+806 
-817 LSLSKGIKK
+817 
-826 GKVNIELPI
+826 
-835 TLEWAKSLEDP
+835 
-846 TSQSAIGGVTIKFSS
+846 
-861 SDKNIATVDS
+861 
-871 KGNITAKAP
+871 
-880 GEAVIKVTMTLYSKK
+880 KK
-895 TKKVEIRVKVEP
+895 THR

>member
-1 MKRNGK
+1 MKAEIIENYIHRRKVRIMKRNGK

-183 WWWLRSPGYYDDRAA
+183 WWWLRSPGCFGDFAA
-198 DVDYD
+198 C
-203 GYVYSNGGSVSNV
+203 VYNDGSVGSIGYRV
-216 NGSVRPALNLNLSSV
+216 YDVTGSVRPALNLNLSSV

-347 IAEDVNTGN
+347 FAEDVNTGN

-540 EVPTPTPPVTP
+540 EEA
-551 VPTTTPEPTVTPTPS
+551 TTTTDTQKDE
-566 VTPVPAPEIT
+566 VPKTGDHSPI
-576 VNITDE
+576 VWLF
-582 DIQVEIKLNSE
+582 VLVM
-593 LIENSDEQL
+593 
-602 TVSISSKEI
+602 VS
-611 LDEMDNE
+611 
-618 ELTAVRVGVNL
+618 G
-629 PEQTDGNKADNI
+629 
-641 DLILESELIQKAKE
+641 
-655 NKKDIV
+655 
-661 VDVKDSD
+661 
-668 NNVLYSWSFDK
+668 
-679 NELTNSDKDL
+679 
-689 TDVHLALKIDKAP
+689 
-702 EEVNYFSK
+702 
-710 EDDEEAV
+710 
-717 ALVVDFAHEGVLPS
+717 
-731 QASVRIY
+731 
-738 VGDQEGVVPGTKVY
+738 GTLLCLGRK
-752 LYHLNEDIGKLE
+752 
-764 TIPYGYQAIVDEY
+764 
-777 GYITINILQCSDYV
+777 
-791 VLTKEADSEHYLSLR
+791 
-806 QQITVTPKKIT
+806 
-817 LSLSKGIKK
+817 
-826 GKVNIELPI
+826 
-835 TLEWAKSLEDP
+835 
-846 TSQSAIGGVTIKFSS
+846 
-861 SDKNIATVDS
+861 
-871 KGNITAKAP
+871 
-880 GEAVIKVTMTLYSKK
+880 KK
-895 TKKVEIRVKVEP
+895 THR